1 MTDEWWNC
9 IMTLATA
16 IRTLERDVVD
26 LHRGYPDYWCR
37 RRRMRRAVERLRRL
51 RRELIQMAEDG
62 LL

>member
-26 LHRGYPDYWCR
+26 LHRGYPDYWRR